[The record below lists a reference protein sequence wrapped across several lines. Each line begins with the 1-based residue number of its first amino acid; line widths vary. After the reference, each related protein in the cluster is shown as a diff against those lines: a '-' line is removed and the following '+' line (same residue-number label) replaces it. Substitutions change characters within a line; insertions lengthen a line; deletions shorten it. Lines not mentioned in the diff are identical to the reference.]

1 MTATSTNR
9 TNWALIGR
17 KLRVITGLILL
28 AYVTSHLLNLV
39 LGLHSVAWIEL
50 TSPYLSGMWT
60 NSVGSKVLLLALLIH
75 FGLALHSVYL
85 RETLQMPNYD
95 RVQLIMGMLVIPLLA
110 PHVFGI
116 IATKDIF
123 GEATYDVILRVFWIH
138 NPLEGL
144 RQVLMLG
151 AVWIHGCI
159 GLFTWMRTVKN
170 PEFYAKWLYPL
181 AVLIPVL
188 ALLGYVEGG
197 RQVLAENLR
206 PKTETSAPA
215 GGAYTSTPAKEK
227 FVPARPRAEI
237 IKTSKQA
244 GKTVMLSALA
254 LMVLTMIARYIRIAR
269 NKGHMVE
276 VVYSS
281 GPRIEAETGPTL
293 LDITRLNYM
302 P

>member
-1 MTATSTNR
+1 
-9 TNWALIGR
+9 
-17 KLRVITGLILL
+17 
-28 AYVTSHLLNLV
+28 
-39 LGLHSVAWIEL
+39 
-50 TSPYLSGMWT
+50 
-60 NSVGSKVLLLALLIH
+60 
-75 FGLALHSVYL
+75 
-85 RETLQMPNYD
+85 
-95 RVQLIMGMLVIPLLA
+95 
-110 PHVFGI
+110 
-116 IATKDIF
+116 
-123 GEATYDVILRVFWIH
+123 
-138 NPLEGL
+138 
-144 RQVLMLG
+144 
-151 AVWIHGCI
+151 
-159 GLFTWMRTVKN
+159 KN

-197 RQVLAENLR
+197 RQVLAENLQ

-227 FVPARPRAEI
+227 FVPARPPAEI

-302 P
+302 PHANMCRGRGRCGTCRVKIVASDAALAPPSPLEQNTLDRLEAQDGVRLACQLVPGPGTIHIERLVSPDYSLKEKDEAEAEAGVVEATS